1 MAGHAQ
7 INDAL
12 PDTTAAAL
20 PSNLAFGSAGVT

>member
-1 MAGHAQ
+1 MADHAQ

-20 PSNLAFGSAGVT
+20 PSDLAFGFAAVT